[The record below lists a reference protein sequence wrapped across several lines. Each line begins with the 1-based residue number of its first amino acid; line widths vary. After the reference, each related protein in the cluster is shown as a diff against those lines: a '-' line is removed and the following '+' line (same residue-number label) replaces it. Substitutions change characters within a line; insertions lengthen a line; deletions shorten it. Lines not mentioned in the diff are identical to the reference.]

1 MEGGMQEMGCL
12 PLLRKIDLLKVMS
25 SQGIAPFLDNA
36 ITEQKGKG
44 PSKILSW
51 FQVKKRKY

>member
-51 FQVKKRKY
+51 FQV